1 MNNEI
6 TNSLRIPVT
15 LLGVLALFMA
25 GPANAEHQ
33 LVMATVKSEVVGTNE
48 ILDGDYL
55 AGIRLSMRSAN
66 AGANVRKVAART
78 NLCIG
83 YTAARQYDEATKWCD
98 AAIEVDR
105 RSWIT
110 KNNRAVLYYLMG
122 DFEASAAAFAESRA
136 AGGGYFFKVATAP
149 NQHEI
154 EQKLAQS
161 DSVNDSVAMTVR

>member
-1 MNNEI
+1 MNKEI
-6 TNSLRIPVT
+6 AKGLRIPVT
-15 LLGVLALFMA
+15 LLGVLAMFVA

-55 AGIRLSMRSAN
+55 SGIKKSMKYAN
-66 AGANVRKVAART
+66 AGANIRKIAART

-83 YTAARQYDEATKWCD
+83 YAATRQYDEAIKWCD
-98 AAIEVDR
+98 AAVEIDR
-105 RSWIT
+105 RAWIT

-122 DFEASAAAFAESRA
+122 DFEASAAAFAESRE

-149 NQHEI
+149 NEHEI
-154 EQKLAQS
+154 DLKLAQS
-161 DSVNDSVAMTVR
+161 DSVNESVVMMVR